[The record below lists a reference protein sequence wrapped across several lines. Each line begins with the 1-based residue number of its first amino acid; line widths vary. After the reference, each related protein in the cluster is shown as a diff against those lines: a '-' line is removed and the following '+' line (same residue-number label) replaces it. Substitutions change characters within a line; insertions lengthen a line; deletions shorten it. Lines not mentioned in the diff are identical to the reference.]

1 MLEHGRG
8 TIRLEDVEAA
18 RHVAEGEDS
27 PGRAADA
34 DALERPAVA
43 D

>member
-18 RHVAEGEDS
+18 RDVVEGEDR
-27 PGRAADA
+27 PDEAPDA
-34 DALERPAVA
+34 DALERPAMA